1 MATVTVSLP
10 DQLKDWVDERLKDGR
25 YPTASDYVRELIRRD
40 REQREALVAALI
52 EGEQSGTSK
61 RTVQDIAAGAVE
73 AVEWPNMSYRQ
84 QQTAI

>member
-61 RTVQDIAAGAVE
+61 RTVQDIAAGAKLKLS
-73 AVEWPNMSYRQ
+73 NGQ
-84 QQTAI
+84 I